1 MQLNATLM
9 NGRLPRRILILFII
23 STLIPLLV
31 LAALYRFQVNTL
43 LLEQTETELDAAS
56 SAYASVL
63 YDRLLLAD
71 DVLRKA
77 ASDLRRG
84 VPLRSVREQASSS
97 FSDLALS
104 SDAQNVVPGI
114 SLTSAD
120 LAHIQ
125 SGRAALLHSAPE
137 DVPAAIILSR
147 AVDPD
152 IADSPLLFAEIRPEY
167 LWAERDSVPYL
178 TGAHRESCERQSG
191 LGRWAS

>member
-9 NGRLPRRILILFII
+9 NGRLARRILLLFIM

-84 VPLRSVREQASSS
+84 VPLQSVREQASSS

-104 SDAQNVVPGI
+104 SDAQSAVPGI

-120 LAHIQ
+120 LTHIQ
-125 SGRAALLHSAPE
+125 SGRAALFHSASS
-137 DVPAAIILSR
+137 DVSAAIILGR

-152 IADSPLLFAEIRPEY
+152 IADSPLLFAGENR
-167 LWAERDSVPYL
+167 
-178 TGAHRESCERQSG
+178 C
-191 LGRWAS
+191 